1 MLNLQE
7 ITLTAKSI
15 FKLNFSHL
23 NTIILTHSELYS
35 ELCIQFEEYR
45 GEYDWLDKEIDGTLD
60 VAHRIIF
67 SAPRDD
73 FFSDFTPT

>member
-1 MLNLQE
+1 M
-7 ITLTAKSI
+7 
-15 FKLNFSHL
+15 
-23 NTIILTHSELYS
+23 THSELYS